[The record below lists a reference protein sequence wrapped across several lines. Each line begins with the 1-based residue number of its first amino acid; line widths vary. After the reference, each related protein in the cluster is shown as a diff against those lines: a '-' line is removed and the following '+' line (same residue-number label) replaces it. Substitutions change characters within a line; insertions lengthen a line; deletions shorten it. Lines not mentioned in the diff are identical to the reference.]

1 MEPSRGS
8 ALKRPYTL
16 LVSKGVRKAVR
27 KTKVK
32 SSNSHMRTII
42 VWNGVITDGGGSSQK
57 L

>member
-1 MEPSRGS
+1 MEPPRGS

-16 LVSKGVRKAVR
+16 LVSKGVRKAIR
-27 KTKVK
+27 KAEVK